1 MKSPTYPLKLSLIIA
16 PVSYFSAL
24 VQSVSQ
30 YKLEIKTIYS
40 SSPVYKIQ
48 RISLS
53 NHSFDATA

>member
-30 YKLEIKTIYS
+30 YKLIRN
-40 SSPVYKIQ
+40 Q
-48 RISLS
+48 NNLQ
-53 NHSFDATA
+53 F